1 MNWMFLIFV
10 VTPVVELSLLI
21 KVGGMIGAGWT
32 IALVLTTAF
41 IGVNL
46 LRRQG
51 LQTLFTAQRKM
62 QEGQIPLKEVAEGM
76 MLAIAG
82 AFLLTPGFITDTAGF
97 LLLTPGVRQWVART
111 WAQRI
116 LARGQVQMHHYTAQ
130 STPFEQRQ
138 ARPGKQDESRG
149 EVLEGEFR
157 EVNPR
162 SGDSDNEK
170 NT

>member
-62 QEGQIPLKEVAEGM
+62 QEGQIPLKEAAEGM

-82 AFLLTPGFITDTAGF
+82 AFLLTPGFLTDTAGF
-97 LLLTPGVRQWVART
+97 LLLTPGVRQWVARN
-111 WAQRI
+111 WAQRM
-116 LARGQVQMHHYTAQ
+116 LARGQVQMHQYTAQ
-130 STPFEQRQ
+130 SSTFEQRQ
-138 ARPGKQDESRG
+138 GRTGRHADSRG

-157 EVNPR
+157 EVDQAPKD
-162 SGDSDNEK
+162 SGSEK

>member
-32 IALVLTTAF
+32 VALVLTTAF

-51 LQTLFTAQRKM
+51 LQTLFSAQQKM
-62 QEGQIPLKEVAEGM
+62 QEGQIPLREVAEGM

-97 LLLTPGVRQWVART
+97 LLLTPGVRQMVARE
-111 WAQRI
+111 WARRM
-116 LARGQVQMHHYTAQ
+116 LARGQVEMHSFTTHGSPYGNTRRAGGGDA
-130 STPFEQRQ
+130 E
-138 ARPGKQDESRG
+138 G
-149 EVLEGEFR
+149 EVVEGEFQ
-157 EVNPR
+157 EVGGGP
-162 SGDSDNEK
+162 SESDDEK
-170 NT
+170 KLRK